1 LAVYTHLG
9 AEDLARLIAQYDVGE
24 LVSAKG
30 IAEGVSNSNWL
41 VETTGAGH
49 SGTRFILTLYERRI
63 DNADLPYFLD
73 LLDHLAGKGCP
84 VPRTMHDRSGASYRM
99 VEGKAGALIEFLP
112 GVSPTR
118 PTAAQARS
126 VGAVLA
132 QLHLAARDFPRTRAN
147 GMDFAASAAIL
158 DACTAQR
165 LATIHA
171 DLPAMLAPAHQA
183 AALDLAA
190 LPQSQTHTDLFPD
203 NVLMLGE
210 QVTGLIDF
218 YFACTGPM
226 VLDLA
231 VTHAAWCFDR
241 DNRYLPALGAALVE
255 GYESIR
261 PLESAERALF
271 AEVAKGACLRF
282 VASRAEDWLDTPEDA
297 LVTRKDPMQFVE
309 RWQFY
314 EKTGARLL
322 DE

>member
-63 DNADLPYFLD
+63 DYADLPYFLD

-158 DACTAQR
+158 AACTAQR

-210 QVTGLIDF
+210 QVMGLIDF

-282 VASRAEDWLDTPEDA
+282 VASRAEDWLDTPDDA